1 LEKFM
6 VIWIIG
12 LSGTGKSTLAVQ
24 VVERIR
30 QSGSKVV
37 LLDGDLIRTLFGNDV
52 DHTID
57 GRRRNAERLSVISK
71 FLADQDIHVVGAV
84 LSIFP
89 EWRRWNREN
98 IANYS
103 EVYIKASMQTLLR
116 RDIKNLYAKASKG
129 EIVNVVGVDIPFPE
143 PENPDLVIEN
153 DVDRLDFHELTDRI
167 MSLHKVQDAL
177 SHA

>member
-1 LEKFM
+1 M

-12 LSGTGKSTLAVQ
+12 LSGTGKTTLATQ

-30 QSGSKVV
+30 QLNGKVV

-52 DHTID
+52 DHTIE
-57 GRRRNAERLSVISK
+57 GRRRNAERLSVLSK
-71 FLADQDIHVVGAV
+71 FLADQGIHVVAAV

-98 IANYS
+98 IPNYS

-116 RDIKNLYAKASKG
+116 RDIKNLYARAAKG

-153 DVDRLDFHELTDRI
+153 DVDLFDFQELTDRI
-167 MSLHKVQDAL
+167 MSLDAVREAL
-177 SHA
+177 GRA

>member
-1 LEKFM
+1 M

-12 LSGTGKSTLAVQ
+12 LSGTGKTTLASQ

-30 QSGSKVV
+30 QMNGKVV

-52 DHTID
+52 DHTIE
-57 GRRRNAERLSVISK
+57 GRLRNAERLSVLSK
-71 FLADQDIHVVGAV
+71 FLADEGIHVVAAI

-98 IANYS
+98 IPGYS

-116 RDIKNLYAKASKG
+116 RDIKNLYARAARG
-129 EIVNVVGVDIPFPE
+129 EIENVVGVDIPFPE
-143 PENPDLVIEN
+143 PENPELVIEN
-153 DVDRLDFHELTDRI
+153 DVDLIEFKELTDRI
-167 MSLHKVQDAL
+167 MSIDAVREAL
-177 SHA
+177 GRT

>member
-1 LEKFM
+1 M

-12 LSGTGKSTLAVQ
+12 LSGTGKTTLARQ

-30 QSGSKVV
+30 QLNGKVV

-52 DHTID
+52 GHTIE
-57 GRRRNAERLSVISK
+57 GRRRNAQRLSVLSK
-71 FLADQDIHVVGAV
+71 FLADQGIHVVAAV

-98 IANYS
+98 IPDYS

-116 RDIKNLYAKASKG
+116 RDIKNLYARAVRG

-143 PENPDLVIEN
+143 PENPELVIEN
-153 DVDRLDFHELTDRI
+153 DLDRLEFKELTDRI
-167 MSLHKVQDAL
+167 MSIDAVREAL
-177 SHA
+177 RRA

>member
-1 LEKFM
+1 M

-12 LSGTGKSTLAVQ
+12 LSGTGKTTLASQ

-30 QSGSKVV
+30 QLNGKVV

-52 DHTID
+52 DHTIE
-57 GRRRNAERLSVISK
+57 GRRRNAERLSVLSK
-71 FLADQDIHVVGAV
+71 FLADQGIHVVAAV

-98 IANYS
+98 IPDYS

-116 RDIKNLYAKASKG
+116 RDIKNLYARAARG

-143 PENPDLVIEN
+143 PENPELVIEN
-153 DVDRLDFHELTDRI
+153 DVDRLEFKELTDRI
-167 MSLHKVQDAL
+167 MNLDTVQEAL
-177 SHA
+177 GRA

>member
-1 LEKFM
+1 M

-12 LSGTGKSTLAVQ
+12 LSGTGKTTLATQ

-30 QSGSKVV
+30 NLNGKVV

-52 DHTID
+52 DHTVE
-57 GRRRNAERLSVISK
+57 GRRRNAERLSVLSK
-71 FLADQDIHVVGAV
+71 FLADQGIHVVAAV

-98 IANYS
+98 IPDYS

-116 RDIKNLYAKASKG
+116 RDIKNLYARAFNG
-129 EIVNVVGVDIPFPE
+129 EIPNVVGVDIPFPE

-153 DVDRLDFHELTDRI
+153 DSDRLEFKEFIDKI
-167 MSLHKVQDAL
+167 MSLKVMREAL
-177 SHA
+177 QGP

>member
-1 LEKFM
+1 M

-12 LSGTGKSTLAVQ
+12 LSGTGKTTLASQ

-30 QSGSKVV
+30 QLNGKVV

-52 DHTID
+52 DHTIE
-57 GRRRNAERLSVISK
+57 GRRRNAERLSVLSK
-71 FLADQDIHVVGAV
+71 FLADQGIHVVAAV

-89 EWRRWNREN
+89 EWRRWNRKN
-98 IANYS
+98 IPDYS

-116 RDIKNLYAKASKG
+116 RDIKNLYARAARG

-143 PENPDLVIEN
+143 PKNPELVIEN
-153 DVDRLDFHELTDRI
+153 DVDRLEFKELTDRI
-167 MSLHKVQDAL
+167 MSLDAVREAL
-177 SHA
+177 GRA

>member
-1 LEKFM
+1 M

-12 LSGTGKSTLAVQ
+12 LSGTGKTTLASQ

-30 QSGSKVV
+30 QLNGKVI

-52 DHTID
+52 DHTIE
-57 GRRRNAERLSVISK
+57 GRRRNAQRLSVLSK
-71 FLADQDIHVVGAV
+71 FLADQGIHVVAAV

-98 IANYS
+98 IPDYS
-103 EVYIKASMQTLLR
+103 EVYIKVSMQTLLR
-116 RDIKNLYAKASKG
+116 RDIKNLYARAARG

-143 PENPDLVIEN
+143 PENPELVIEN
-153 DVDRLDFHELTDRI
+153 DLDRLEFKELTDRI
-167 MSLHKVQDAL
+167 MSIDAVREAL
-177 SHA
+177 RRA